1 MANKW
6 SKKLWMT
13 NDGGLGYAGFSIS
26 NGALYTMGAFGGK
39 EKLIAYRAVSKSSQN
54 QRVWD
59 LDVGELLTN
68 GWGDGPRT
76 TPTVAN
82 GKVYALGGKGN
93 LVCADAR
100 TGKRIGKFIW

>member
-1 MANKW
+1 
-6 SKKLWMT
+6 
-13 NDGGLGYAGFSIS
+13 
-26 NGALYTMGAFGGK
+26 MGAFGGK

-59 LDVGELLTN
+59 LDVGDLLTN

-100 TGKRIGKFIW
+100 TGEKHWEVHMVRDLGGKVPGWGYTESVLVDQGRVI